1 MKKITKWNILRIVR
15 DWKTRVL
22 ALLFFVFFASF
33 SLLYRQQKVTF
44 PAIEMSE
51 EYQDERQIYR
61 LIPQSH
67 FETDLGQEVQ
77 AALGSNSVSLGVNR
91 YILSKQQGNS
101 IQGIDLLPDYIESGR
116 QIVENNLFLY
126 EATAFESY
134 DLLTEFYLP
143 PLEEVKEEER
153 FYDALEKSELD
164 IEWNPY
170 SASQMLKVE
179 LELLAGIS
187 LFLLIAILAADQF
200 SRDQERNW
208 SLTQGLPIPWKTQW
222 RLRTVILSG
231 LFWTTFILGAII
243 SYLVSLTIETSGS
256 FSYPIAIFQ
265 NGQIEYIPLWQYLLI
280 STLLSF
286 ALSYVLL
293 LITTGLSWVFKNIY
307 ITILIVSSLF
317 ALPRIWT
324 FIPAFSSWQ
333 PSLYLNVLEVLQ
345 GTAANNTG
353 LSGVVWWKGLFAFIM
368 LALILEFAFS
378 KVFSYIPTKT
388 AGLQRREER

>member
-1 MKKITKWNILRIVR
+1 MLRVMR

-33 SLLYRQQKVTF
+33 SLLYRQQRVTF
-44 PAIEMSE
+44 PASEMSE

-77 AALGSNSVSLGVNR
+77 VRLGSNSVSLGVNR

-116 QIVENNLFLY
+116 KMVENNLFLY
-126 EATAFESY
+126 EAKEFESY
-134 DLLTEFYLP
+134 DLLTEIYLP
-143 PLEEVKEEER
+143 PLEEVEEEER
-153 FYDALEKSELD
+153 FYDALEKSGLD

-170 SASQMLKVE
+170 SAAQMLKVE
-179 LELLAGIS
+179 LELLTGLG
-187 LFLLIAILAADQF
+187 LFLLIALLAADQF

-208 SLTQGLPIPWKTQW
+208 SVTQGLPIPWKTQW
-222 RLRTVILSG
+222 RLRTVILSV
-231 LFWTTFILGAII
+231 LFWTTFISGVII

-256 FSYPIAIFQ
+256 FNYPTAIFQ

-286 ALSYVLL
+286 VLSYVLL

-317 ALPRIWT
+317 ALPKIWT

-345 GTAANNTG
+345 GTAARKTG
-353 LSGVVWWKGLFAFIM
+353 LSGVVWWKGLFAFVI
-368 LALILEFAFS
+368 LGLILEFAFS

>member
-1 MKKITKWNILRIVR
+1 MR

-22 ALLFFVFFASF
+22 VLLFFIFFASF
-33 SLLYRQQKVTF
+33 SLLYRQQNVTF
-44 PAIEMSE
+44 PAVEMSE
-51 EYQDERQIYR
+51 EYQDERQVYR

-91 YILSKQQGNS
+91 YILSQQQGNR
-101 IQGIDLLPDYIESGR
+101 IQGMELLPDYIGNGR
-116 QIVENNLFLY
+116 TIVGNNLFLHD
-126 EATAFESY
+126 AKDFESY
-134 DLLTEFYLP
+134 DLLTEIYLP
-143 PLEEVKEEER
+143 PLAAVEQEER
-153 FYDALEKSELD
+153 FYDALEKSGLD

-170 SASQMLKVE
+170 SATQMVKVE
-179 LELLAGIS
+179 LELLAGIG
-187 LFLLIAILAADQF
+187 LFIFIAILGADQF

-231 LFWTTFILGAII
+231 LFWLTFIVGTVI
-243 SYLVSLTIETSGS
+243 SYLISLTIETGGS
-256 FSYPIAIFQ
+256 FNYPTAVFQ

-280 STLLSF
+280 SALLSF
-286 ALSYVLL
+286 VLSYVLV
-293 LITTGLSWVFKNIY
+293 LITTGLSWIFKNIY

-317 ALPRIWT
+317 ALPQIWT

-333 PSLYLNVLEVLQ
+333 PSLYLNIFEVIQ
-345 GTAANNTG
+345 GTTARNVG
-353 LSGVVWWKGLFAFIM
+353 LNGIVWWKGLFAYGVLII
-368 LALILEFAFS
+368 ILELIFDQ
-378 KVFSYIPTKT
+378 VFSYIPTKT